1 MADELKRL
9 VAARG
14 NRKAT
19 ITRMYNYIYAPGEK
33 EPAVLKQKRDSLIKV
48 FAEYTELNIDISLLD
63 TTEEN
68 VEEVEE
74 KYFDI
79 MAYFSKYIDGDGGP
93 SSSSQESSFHLPRIQ
108 IKSFNG
114 QVGDYQ
120 SFISLFISVIGK
132 DKKLNDCE
140 KLYYLKTYLEGEALD
155 LIKHLPL
162 TATSYVNALNL
173 LKQRYDNKKQV
184 INHHINLL
192 LDMPGMTKTTAV
204 GLRNL
209 VSLTKQHIGALQ
221 SLGAPTEHWSLI
233 VIAILQRKIDQYTL
247 RAFHIEKQSNDDLP
261 KLDDFLLFLEQRAS
275 ALEAI
280 GGGTGDSS
288 NRRSSLVLLM
298 FVHFWI
304 QEAKF
309 HLC

>member
-19 ITRMYNYIYAPGEK
+19 ITRI
-33 EPAVLKQKRDSLIKV
+33 
-48 FAEYTELNIDISLLD
+48 
-63 TTEEN
+63 
-68 VEEVEE
+68 
-74 KYFDI
+74 
-79 MAYFSKYIDGDGGP
+79 
-93 SSSSQESSFHLPRIQ
+93 SSQESSFHLPRIQ

-288 NRRSSLVLLM
+288 SRRSSLVL
-298 FVHFWI
+298 
-304 QEAKF
+304 AKSNKSNNCKYCSSNSHKLHQCSSF
-309 HLC
+309 KLAQPHKRHDKD